1 MSLKILGGV
10 AKGRSLFVPPG
21 DTIRPTSVMMRRRL
35 FDSRQN
41 MSDYI
46 FVDAC
51 AGSGAMG
58 FEAWSRG
65 AKKIYLIEE
74 DKKVFKTLEKN
85 LEIIESYAEDEDR
98 PIQVANSNFERWV
111 SAFSEEYSRW
121 SEEERRA
128 CIIYFDPPYHMHK
141 LYKSV
146 VMGLIHPD
154 WFTGELWLESDEKKG
169 LPLSLWREMGLKE
182 KKVFT
187 QGTSYVLIV
196 PF

>member
-10 AKGRSLFVPPG
+10 AKGRSLFVPHG

-41 MSDYI
+41 LEDSI

-65 AKKIYLIEE
+65 ANKVYLIEE
-74 DKKVFKTLEKN
+74 DKRVYKILEKN
-85 LEIIESYAEDEDR
+85 LAVIESYDEQRQR
-98 PIQVANSNFERWV
+98 PIEVSNSNFERWI
-111 SAFSEEYSRW
+111 SSFSEIYSALPADQK
-121 SEEERRA
+121 SQT
-128 CIIYFDPPYHMHK
+128 IIYFDPPYHLHK
-141 LYKSV
+141 LYKSI

-154 WFTGELWLESDEKKG
+154 WFRGELWLESDEKKG
-169 LPLSLWREMGLKE
+169 LPTSFWYDMGLKP

-187 QGTSYVLIV
+187 QGTSYVFIV